1 MFDGKDNSSVGS
13 VSIEGW
19 IVDDKP
25 YISLATQATNPQNEI
40 KENSE
45 IVEKDIRIEE
55 TIEELLKESNIEKT
69 PFIEETIKEIVDKN
83 KEPGN
88 FGKRTIPSCVI
99 CPNLIKRATNSIK
112 IGQRDNEPS
121 LYAQTT

>member
-1 MFDGKDNSSVGS
+1 MGKDALDFVRLP
-13 VSIEGW
+13 
-19 IVDDKP
+19 KK
-25 YISLATQATNPQNEI
+25 LR
-40 KENSE
+40 K
-45 IVEKDIRIEE
+45 
-55 TIEELLKESNIEKT
+55 
-69 PFIEETIKEIVDKN
+69 
-83 KEPGN
+83 PGN